1 MEIKMIPREKIIP
14 DPDQPRE
21 HFEKESIQDLAN
33 SMKEFGLLQPIMVKP
48 GKNGTYE
55 IIAGERRW
63 RASKFAG
70 MKELPAIIKDATK
83 QEQEI
88 QGLIENVH
96 REDLST
102 TEKGKK
108 AYQIFQLY
116 GIDIGSKQLA
126 GILKQIHNYYAEHR
140 MEGLNPSEK
149 KIDEICKKINKKPDS
164 IRVWISAISVSP
176 EIQKAEIKKS
186 KEEQIAG
193 RTLDRLSTIE
203 DEELQKKVYTKIEE
217 QEMGQLTASKF
228 ITKVKKLPDS
238 SQEAI
243 LTPGIKP
250 EIEGLDIEPV
260 TVRIPEGE
268 ARSLREA
275 MEEERRERQEKLSQ
289 PEVKEQSRLM
299 NSWLAHCNIDVG
311 HLTCPVCGA
320 DHHSLKWTCHDLDI
334 EQSIENLH
342 QKLDKKKRNKDE
354 KTM

>member
-21 HFEKESIQDLAN
+21 HFDKESIQDLAN

-48 GKNGTYE
+48 GENGTYE

-70 MKELPAIIKDATK
+70 MKEIPAIIKDASK

-96 REDLST
+96 REDLEI

-116 GIDIGSKQLA
+116 GIDKDSKELA
-126 GILKQIHNYYAEHR
+126 ENIANIDFRKGLAKDAREKEILN
-140 MEGLNPSEK
+140 
-149 KIDEICKKINKKPDS
+149 ICKKINKP
-164 IRVWISAISVSP
+164 IRTIRLWLEAISISP
-176 EIQKAEIKKS
+176 EIQKAEIQKTKDEKIS
-186 KEEQIAG
+186 G
-193 RTLDRLSTIE
+193 TTLARLSTIE
-203 DEELQKKVYTKIEE
+203 DEDLQKNVYAKIDE
-217 QEMGQLTASKF
+217 QEMGHQTASRF
-228 ITKVKKLPDS
+228 ITKVKKLPERL
-238 SQEAI
+238 QEAI
-243 LTPGIKP
+243 LTPGIRPEVEGLEVEPIKVEIPEEEARTLREAIEEERKERTEKLKKP
-250 EIEGLDIEPV
+250 EI
-260 TVRIPEGE
+260 
-268 ARSLREA
+268 
-275 MEEERRERQEKLSQ
+275 Q
-289 PEVKEQSRLM
+289 EQSRLM

-334 EQSIENLH
+334 EQSIEDLH